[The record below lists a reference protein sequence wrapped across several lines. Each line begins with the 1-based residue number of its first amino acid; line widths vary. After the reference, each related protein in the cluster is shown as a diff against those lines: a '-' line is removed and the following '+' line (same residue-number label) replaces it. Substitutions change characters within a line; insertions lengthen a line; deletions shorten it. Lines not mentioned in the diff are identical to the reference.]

1 VHGCVSSGTPAA
13 GLRHCTLSL
22 ISGTTA
28 GDDSMAVSVSVNR
41 VESLGPLGLRFS
53 ILSQEFLDRH
63 VPTTDSD
70 SQVAVFY

>member
-1 VHGCVSSGTPAA
+1 
-13 GLRHCTLSL
+13 
-22 ISGTTA
+22 
-28 GDDSMAVSVSVNR
+28 MAVSVSVNR